1 MLNTN
6 QNSNWVSDLTA
17 GKRKVQVSPI
27 ENFHLI
33 FKVHFSRT
41 FCVYLLIRI
50 KNDWRKEVGGRFK

>member
-27 ENFHLI
+27 EKFHLI
-33 FKVHFSRT
+33 LKVHFSPEH
-41 FCVYLLIRI
+41 F
-50 KNDWRKEVGGRFK
+50 VGIY